1 MTTKKIFGCSLFILL
16 STISYTQ
23 QRFEIGTLLGGSC
36 YQGDVLG
43 SSVSEI
49 SPNIHASANLN
60 AAYFFNNYLGL
71 RFAVGYGKMSG
82 GDKYAEVAQRRARNL
97 SFVSNVYTTGLRVEF
112 NVTGYNPADEKNF
125 TIYPFIGYHHTFFNP
140 KAEYKGK
147 LYALQPLGTEGQ
159 GLSKYPDR
167 NPYKLN
173 AGSILYGGGM
183 RIAVS
188 PRISLGLEYG
198 AYRIFSDY
206 IDDVA
211 GTYVPY
217 TDILQE
223 KGNQIAAALSNRE
236 GELLG
241 SDQIVLKKS
250 TDLRGNQK
258 VFDYYFQFGFTLN
271 YHFFDPF
278 SDKARNSFRKRK
290 DTSRCFK
297 F

>member
-1 MTTKKIFGCSLFILL
+1 MFTKKIIAFFLLIFINF
-16 STISYTQ
+16 TSYAQ
-23 QRFEIGTLLGGSC
+23 KRLELGTLLGGSC

-43 SSVSEI
+43 SSVSELA
-49 SPNIHASANLN
+49 PNIHASANLN
-60 AAYFFNNYLGL
+60 VAYFFNNYIGL
-71 RFAVGYGKMSG
+71 RLATGYGKMSG
-82 GDKYAEVAQRRARNL
+82 GDNYAEVVQRKSRNL
-97 SFVSNVYTTGLRVEF
+97 SFISNVYNVGIRAEF
-112 NVTGYNPADEKNF
+112 NVTGFNPDDDKNF
-125 TIYPFIGYHHTFFNP
+125 TIYPFVGYHHVFFNP

-159 GLSKYPDR
+159 GLSKYPER
-167 NPYKLN
+167 KPYKLN

-183 RIAVS
+183 RIAVA
-188 PRISLGLEYG
+188 PRLSLGLEYG
-198 AYRIFSDY
+198 AFRVYSDY

-211 GTYVPY
+211 GNYVPY

-223 KGNQIAAALSNRE
+223 TGNQVAAGLSNRE

-241 SDQIVLKKS
+241 TDQIVLKKA

-258 VFDYYFQFGFTLN
+258 VFDYYFQFGLTLN

-278 SDKARNSFRKRK
+278 GDKARNSFSRRK
-290 DTSRCFK
+290 DTSKCFK